1 MAHRMI
7 FFCIPKNLTF
17 SRYSKYVYLK
27 GDTIFPKHHSW
38 YLSEKFRGCSW
49 YASSTLWFFDCFSSA
64 ESWSMVNAEPQN
76 RWMIGILNK
85 VISSGIRLNMD
96 SPYWNTCGYFWFWVF
111 IICPYESRN
120 IQGQG
125 LRLSNPIMRM
135 GLEPSI
141 LFDREGIGFLR

>member
-38 YLSEKFRGCSW
+38 YLSENFEGVADMHHPP
-49 YASSTLWFFDCFSSA
+49 YDSSIVGSA

-76 RWMIGILNK
+76 RWIIGILNK
-85 VISSGIRLNMD
+85 VISLGIRLNMD
-96 SPYWNTCGYFWFWVF
+96 SPYWNTCGYFGFWVF
-111 IICPYESRN
+111 IISPYESRN
-120 IQGQG
+120 ILGQG